1 MYPLAL
7 PQLIAL
13 VTECGDYA
21 RDQRDSLSIT
31 RKNDGSIVT
40 QVDQYVE
47 QRIVAYLR
55 ATYPTYAI
63 LGEEGTHHAFES
75 DTLP

>member
-1 MYPLAL
+1 MHPLAF

-13 VTECGDYA
+13 VTECGNYA
-21 RDQRDSLSIT
+21 RDQRDALAIT

-47 QRIVAYLR
+47 QRIVSYLPHVCHPGR
-55 ATYPTYAI
+55 R
-63 LGEEGTHHAFES
+63 GHA
-75 DTLP
+75 LCV